1 MQSLQELKLMI
12 ENSSFTHC
20 FFSSMHASNYL
31 SVRGTLPQDK
41 ERMLSQINRV
51 LASRDPALLRP
62 EYLRG
67 L

>member
-1 MQSLQELKLMI
+1 
-12 ENSSFTHC
+12 
-20 FFSSMHASNYL
+20 MHASNYF

-41 ERMLSQINRV
+41 EKMIKALEKIIRQG
-51 LASRDPALLRP
+51 DPNLLRP